1 MSSVNFEI
9 KQEDIIRLQEAMVRF
24 GNESENAINDYLM
37 GIGANIGVRS
47 IISLLPTSG
56 RTWKGKGKSAKSGNP
71 FQSDFVNLGFSIR
84 SKKKYNYLYFPDQA
98 AGTSLGNSPLEFMD
112 RGLDKVYNNIVDGLL
127 KSLQIKIEEEL

>member
-1 MSSVNFEI
+1 MSSVNFQI
-9 KQEDIIRLQEAMVRF
+9 KQDDIIRLQEAMVRF
-24 GNESENAINDYLM
+24 GNESESTINDYLM
-37 GIGANIGVRS
+37 GIGANMGIRS
-47 IISLLPTSG
+47 IISQLPTSG

-98 AGTSLGNSPLEFMD
+98 AGTSSGNSPLEFMD